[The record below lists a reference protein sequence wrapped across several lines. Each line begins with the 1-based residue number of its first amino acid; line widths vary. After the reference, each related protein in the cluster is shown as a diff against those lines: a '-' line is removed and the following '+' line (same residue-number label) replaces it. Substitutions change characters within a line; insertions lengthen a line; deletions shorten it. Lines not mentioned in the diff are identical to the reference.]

1 MGKESKTFFDYLP
14 WRLMTD
20 NCLFK
25 SSQRSFAYLW
35 KESLN
40 HTNRS
45 EVEVKS
51 VEYANVQYWTFPED
65 NEL

>member
-1 MGKESKTFFDYLP
+1 
-14 WRLMTD
+14 MTD

-40 HTNRS
+40 QANRS

-65 NEL
+65 NEV

>member
-1 MGKESKTFFDYLP
+1 
-14 WRLMTD
+14 MTE

-35 KESLN
+35 KETLN
-40 HTNRS
+40 HANRS
-45 EVEVKS
+45 EFEVKS